1 MCSHLLRAFV
11 PAVVCLA
18 LLACGGTDTART
30 AMSQS
35 PDPKPSPPSPPD
47 GPLAQVDRMDVPDQI
62 APTDTLPVQLS
73 GTVGPNGCYSLD
85 RIETERGPG
94 QVTLRPVVQ
103 PPTDEDQMCTMAI
116 VPLDATHRVPPP
128 FEAGTLSVTVP
139 QEDGP
144 AVTDTVEV
152 TDGS

>member
-1 MCSHLLRAFV
+1 MLSPLRTFV
-11 PAVVCLA
+11 PAALCLA
-18 LLACGGTDTART
+18 LFACGGADTAR
-30 AMSQS
+30 APMPQS
-35 PDPKPSPPSPPD
+35 PDPQPSPQSPTD
-47 GPLAQVDRMDVPDQI
+47 GPLAQVDRVDVPDRI

-73 GTVGPNGCYSLD
+73 GTVGPNGCYTLA

-94 QVTLRPVVQ
+94 AVTLYPVVD
-103 PPTDEDQMCTMAI
+103 PPADDDRPCTMAL
-116 VPLDATHRVPPP
+116 VPLDTTYRVPPP

-152 TDGS
+152 TEGS

>member
-1 MCSHLLRAFV
+1 MLSRLPRAFV
-11 PAVVCLA
+11 PAVLCLA

-30 AMSQS
+30 PMAQS
-35 PDPKPSPPSPPD
+35 PDPQSSPSSPPD
-47 GPLAQVDRMDVPDQI
+47 GPLAQVDRMDVPDRI
-62 APTDTLPVQLS
+62 APTDTLLVQLS

-103 PPTDEDQMCTMAI
+103 PPTDEDQMCTMAL
-116 VPLDATHRVPPP
+116 VPLDTTHQVPPP

-144 AVTDTVEV
+144 AVTDSVEV
-152 TDGS
+152 ADGS